1 MTNNERLEQF
11 TRDCKIINLKHEYE
25 GYKEDIQ
32 WAIITEL
39 TEEELNQKYPEEVQ
53 AYIPFI
59 RLSIS
64 QGEVFEDSERYEAK
78 HRMRAI
84 RCGHNFDI
92 TDEAFERHHPELLVY
107 SIEDETIKKE
117 DTEKL
122 KEALSTLSE
131 SQRNRIYKY
140 YFLQMSYSQIARE
153 EGVKHTSV
161 KESIEVA
168 IKKLKTFF
176 AKHPTI

>member
-1 MTNNERLEQF
+1 MTNNKRLEQF
-11 TRDCKIINLKHEYE
+11 TNECKIINLKHEYE
-25 GYKEDIQ
+25 GYKDEIQ

-39 TEEELNQKYPEEVQ
+39 TEEELYQKYPTEIQ
-53 AYIPFI
+53 TYIPFI
-59 RLSIS
+59 KLSIS
-64 QGEVFEDSERYEAK
+64 QGKVFEDSERYEAK

-84 RCGHNFDI
+84 RHGHNFDI
-92 TDEAFERHHPELLVY
+92 TDEEFERHHHELLVC
-107 SIEDETIKKE
+107 SVEDETIQQEETKKI
-117 DTEKL
+117 

-131 SQRNRIYKY
+131 SQRNRIYKH
-140 YFLQMSYSQIARE
+140 YFLQMIYSEIARE

-161 KESIEVA
+161 KESIEVS